1 MAEPALRHAT
11 YADLE
16 AVPARLVA
24 EIIDGTLET
33 HPRPRPRQAMV
44 ASDLGSLLGPPL
56 RHGRGGPGGWIFMV
70 EPELHLGVQVVVP
83 DLAGWRRERL
93 PAEPETAFVATPP
106 DWVCEILSPA
116 TARLDRGP
124 KRRIYAEAGVGHL
137 WLLDPADGVLEDFAL
152 AGSQWLL
159 LGTVARGETVALPPF
174 AAVPFPLDD
183 LFPFADSLTDSLADP
198 SAEPDAVAPAP
209 SPPADET

>member
-1 MAEPALRHAT
+1 MAEPALRVAT

-16 AVPARLVA
+16 AVPAHRVA
-24 EIIDGTLET
+24 EIIDGSLET
-33 HPRPRPRQAMV
+33 HPRPRPRHALAAARLSSELDQPF
-44 ASDLGSLLGPPL
+44 G
-56 RHGRGGPGGWIFMV
+56 RGRGGPGGWIFMV

-83 DLAGWRRERL
+83 DLAGWRRERM
-93 PAEPETAFVATPP
+93 PTEPETAFVETAP

-137 WLLDPADGVLEDFAL
+137 WLLDPADGVLEAFAL
-152 AGSQWLL
+152 AGAQWLL

-174 AAVPFPLDD
+174 DAVPFPLDD
-183 LFPFADSLTDSLADP
+183 LFPFADPFADP
-198 SAEPDAVAPAP
+198 GAP
-209 SPPADET
+209 SLPTDET